1 LLQSLVL
8 IPKVQ
13 DGIHTMSNQLSPK
26 KRQQKAQTRNCKTNT
41 IDNPRKIYKSIEN
54 PAKVIYTE
62 PSYSGFERMNKG
74 KSALT
79 NAIYTLEDEIKAHA
93 KAVLD
98 RNFSTAFTPNSKQTE
113 EDFESEEIFEGGNK
127 GKRKN
132 SNQIF
137 LTDQKFVSFMDSDA
151 IYHMTELS
159 KNVKYVNGG
168 VGIADFK
175 DFFSGREEKNSFVGI
190 SLEENP
196 MKNQIKAP
204 FSPVLLF
211 QTNNSQKS
219 TEKKNTKFLAF
230 LNSLPK
236 KST

>member
-1 LLQSLVL
+1 M
-8 IPKVQ
+8 Q
-13 DGIHTMSNQLSPK
+13 DGIQTMRNQISP
-26 KRQQKAQTRNCKTNT
+26 QKPLQKPQTRNYKTNT
-41 IDNPRKIYKSIEN
+41 VDNPLKIYKSIEN

-62 PSYSGFERMNKG
+62 PSYSEFERMDKG

-79 NAIYTLEDEIKAHA
+79 NAIYSLDDEIKAHA
-93 KAVLD
+93 KVVLD
-98 RNFSTAFTPNSKQTE
+98 QNFSTAFTPNSKQTE
-113 EDFESEEIFEGGNK
+113 EDFESEEIFEGGKK

-175 DFFSGREEKNSFVGI
+175 DFFSGREEKDSFVGI

-204 FSPVLLF
+204 FSPNLLLHM
-211 QTNNSQKS
+211 NNSQMSK
-219 TEKKNTKFLAF
+219 EKENTKFLAF

-236 KST
+236 KFI